1 MKPISIDITPE
12 ILDKYTT
19 DSSNITGL
27 AVKGTEVL
35 SCTVPNHLIGFP
47 QLAVKILELF
57 SLQRTD
63 CDFRMI
69 TTDANKFGLVT
80 IKGSSDNGDIFNL
93 FRKFGILT
101 GNLTIGLSGTPTEP
115 VVYTTAKMMK
125 DISKFAP
132 EVQAALTFTLYNI
145 AKICARVIVKIP
157 NITRTSLMTNVNT
170 DIPLSEVVSSFT
182 LVRKIEVKE
191 LPTDKY
197 TEIVY
202 YNNKYSVL
210 GTTYTGAL
218 CFNVLAETK
227 SDGDI
232 DYKNSAIISA
242 ISYSTTVYPV
252 VINPLGMILT
262 NMDLTN
268 FESAKDSY
276 ITALTVPYTL
286 PTIHVT
292 NRPIEDIIKILPKNA
307 TLIDILND
315 TDLKETAMAE
325 CPKPLADWIANAKIP
340 VHESLDDKACTA
352 INKMFGLKA
361 PVSVGAVDYATMV
374 ELYKDDEYAQQLYKQ
389 VKTYYDEFDLGN
401 LSANLKG
408 FAKGDLYS
416 MLFAGG
422 SGTGKSTAARVIPA
436 RCGIPYISINF
447 SVNIEESDIFGSMI
461 PNSMKASADDPEF
474 VWQDGILTKAVR
486 NGYCAVLEEINFAR
500 PGVLGKLNSLL
511 DENRQIDLPTG
522 EVLRAH
528 PNFRIIATCN
538 VAYEGTNRFNKALIN
553 RFDDC
558 TVFKDVTRAKA
569 IDIIKT
575 RTGYKNMSKIG
586 VIYNVYEALKKY
598 GKEQNLNLIVSM
610 RQLLNLF
617 SKGKYYTDAKDAVC
631 RIMLNGAFIEEPE
644 YQEEFEKTVLPAFKL
659 NFKI

>member
-1 MKPISIDITPE
+1 MKPIIVDVTPE
-12 ILDKYTT
+12 ILEKYTI
-19 DSSNITGL
+19 DSSSVSGL
-27 AVKGTEVL
+27 AYKGAEVR
-35 SCTVPNHLIGFP
+35 SCLIPNHLIGFP
-47 QLAVKILELF
+47 QLAVKMLELF
-57 SLQRTD
+57 SLGKLE
-63 CDFRMI
+63 CEFKKI
-69 TTDANKFGLVT
+69 TTNTGNFGLIT
-80 IKGSSDNGDIFNL
+80 IKGNSDNSAVFEL

-101 GNLTIGLSGTPTEP
+101 GSLTIGFSGTVSNPII
-115 VVYTTAKMMK
+115 YTNAKMMK

-132 EVQAALTFTLYNI
+132 EVQAALTFTLFNI
-145 AKICARVIVKIP
+145 AKVCSHVITQLPEIDTAALTARTTCDRALDEFII
-157 NITRTSLMTNVNT
+157 
-170 DIPLSEVVSSFT
+170 SFT
-182 LVRKIEVKE
+182 HVKQFEVKE
-191 LPTDKY
+191 LPTDNY

-202 YNNKYSVL
+202 YNNKYSPL
-210 GTTYTGAL
+210 STSYAGSLNY
-218 CFNVLAETK
+218 NVLAEQTE
-227 SDGDI
+227 SGEVNF
-232 DYKNSAIISA
+232 KNSVIVSA
-242 ISYSTTVYPV
+242 IMYSTTTYPV
-252 VINPLGMILT
+252 ILRQGGFVQT
-262 NMDLTN
+262 NMDLTS

-276 ITALTVPYTL
+276 ITALAMPFQTPTVHVIYTPLSDIKSSL
-286 PTIHVT
+286 PA
-292 NRPIEDIIKILPKNA
+292 NA
-307 TLIDILND
+307 TLIDILEDND
-315 TDLKETAMAE
+315 VEDVFMSEAHKTITDWN
-325 CPKPLADWIANAKIP
+325 CRAKAS
-340 VHESLDDKACTA
+340 VHESLEEKACTA
-352 INKMFGLKA
+352 ITKIFSLKTT
-361 PVSVGAVDYATMV
+361 VSTGTLDYSAMV
-374 ELYKDDEYAQQLYKQ
+374 ELYKDDEYAQQLYTQ
-389 VKTYYDEFDLGN
+389 VKPYYDTFDLGT

-408 FAKGDLYS
+408 FSKGDLYS
-416 MLFAGG
+416 MLFAGD

-461 PNSMKASADDPEF
+461 PNTMKASAEDPEF
-474 VWQDGILTKAVR
+474 IWQDGVLTKAVR

-522 EVLRAH
+522 EVLKAH

-575 RTGYKNMSKIG
+575 RTGYKNMTKIDT
-586 VIYNVYEALKKY
+586 IYNVYEALKKY

-617 SKGKYYTDAKDAVC
+617 SKGKYYSDAKDAVV

-644 YQEEFEKTVLPAFKL
+644 YQEEFEKAILPAFKL

>member
-1 MKPISIDITPE
+1 MKPITIDVTQE

-19 DSSNITGL
+19 DSSSVSGISC
-27 AVKGTEVL
+27 KGTEVR
-35 SCTVPNHLIGFP
+35 SCVTPNHLIGFP

-57 SLQRTD
+57 SLGKADCEFRKINTD
-63 CDFRMI
+63 
-69 TTDANKFGLVT
+69 TGGFGLITV
-80 IKGSSDNGDIFNL
+80 KGNSDNGAIFDL

-101 GNLTIGLSGTPTEP
+101 GSLTIGVAGTVARPTI
-115 VVYTTAKMMK
+115 YTNAKMMK

-132 EVQAALTFTLYNI
+132 EVQAALTFTLFNI
-145 AKICARVIVKIP
+145 AKICSCVITKTPEIDTAAV
-157 NITRTSLMTNVNT
+157 TSRTTCEFAL
-170 DIPLSEVVSSFT
+170 DEFIISFT
-182 LVRKIEVKE
+182 HVKQFELKE
-191 LPTDKY
+191 LPTDGY

-202 YNNKYSVL
+202 YNNKYSPL
-210 GTTYTGAL
+210 ESTYSGAL
-218 CFNVLAETK
+218 CYNVLAETK
-227 SDGDI
+227 SDGGLDFNNTVI
-232 DYKNSAIISA
+232 ASGIM
-242 ISYSTTVYPV
+242 YSTTAYP
-252 VINPLGMILT
+252 ILMRSGGFIQT

-276 ITALTVPYTL
+276 ITALAASYQTPTVHVLSATL
-286 PTIHVT
+286 SDMITSLPPNASLVAVLDDVD
-292 NRPIEDIIKILPKNA
+292 IEDNFMSEAHK
-307 TLIDILND
+307 T
-315 TDLKETAMAE
+315 
-325 CPKPLADWIANAKIP
+325 LADWNNRAKTKL
-340 VHESLDDKACTA
+340 HESLDEKACAALT
-352 INKMFGLKA
+352 KTFGLKNV
-361 PVSVGAVDYATMV
+361 VSVGALDYSEMV

-389 VKTYYDEFDLGN
+389 VKPYYETFDLGT

-408 FAKGDLYS
+408 FSKGDLYS
-416 MLFAGG
+416 MLFAGD

-436 RCGIPYISINF
+436 RCGIPYVSINF

-461 PNSMKASADDPEF
+461 PNTMKASAEDPEF
-474 VWQDGILTKAVR
+474 IWQDGVLTKAVR

-558 TVFKDVTRAKA
+558 TIFKDVNRAKA
-569 IDIIKT
+569 IEIIKS
-575 RTGYKNMSKIG
+575 RTGYKNISKIDT
-586 VIYNVYEALKKY
+586 IYNVYEALKKY

-617 SKGKYYTDAKDAVC
+617 SKGKYYSDAKDAVI

-644 YQEEFEKTVLPAFKL
+644 YQEEFEKAILPAFKL

>member
-1 MKPISIDITPE
+1 MKPIVIDITPD

-19 DSSNITGL
+19 DSSSITGL
-27 AVKGTEVL
+27 SIKGSEVM

-57 SLQRTD
+57 SIQKSE
-63 CDFRMI
+63 CDFRKI
-69 TTDANKFGLVT
+69 TTDSDKFGLVT

-101 GNLTIGLSGTPTEP
+101 GNLTIGFSGTPNEP
-115 VVYTTAKMMK
+115 VIYTTAKMMK

-145 AKICARVIVKIP
+145 AKICAKVVMKLP
-157 NITRTSLMTNVNT
+157 TITSTSLMSSVSCDT
-170 DIPLSEVVSSFT
+170 PLDEFIASFT
-182 LVRKIEVKE
+182 LVKKIEVRE
-191 LPTDKY
+191 LPTDNY
-197 TEIVY
+197 SEIIY
-202 YNNKYSVL
+202 FNNRYSAL
-210 GTTYTGAL
+210 STTYTGGL
-218 CFNVLAETK
+218 SYSVIAETK
-227 SDGDI
+227 PDGEVNFG
-232 DYKNSAIISA
+232 NSRILSA
-242 ISYSTTVYPV
+242 ISYSTTVYPI
-252 VINPLGMILT
+252 VIDATGVIT
-262 NMDLTN
+262 THMDLTN

-276 ITALTVPYTL
+276 FTALAVPFAL
-286 PTIHVT
+286 P
-292 NRPIEDIIKILPKNA
+292 RIIVRSCSFAELTSVLPSNA
-307 TLIDILND
+307 TLVDILND
-315 TDLKETAMAE
+315 TDIEDTFMTE
-325 CPKPLADWIANAKIP
+325 CPKALACWNSNAKILI
-340 VHESLDDKACTA
+340 HESLDDKTYAA
-352 INKMFGLKA
+352 VSKMFGLKA
-361 PVSVGAVDYATMV
+361 PASIGALDYTAMI

-389 VKTYYDEFDLGN
+389 VKPYYDEFDLGT

-416 MLFAGG
+416 MLFAGD

-436 RCGIPYISINF
+436 RCGIPYVSINF

-461 PNSMKASADDPEF
+461 PNTMKASADDPEF
-474 VWQDGILTKAVR
+474 VWQDGVLTKAVR

-558 TVFKDVTRAKA
+558 TIFKDVSRAKA

-575 RTGYKNMSKIG
+575 RTGYKNMTKID

-617 SKGKYYTDAKDAVC
+617 SKG
-631 RIMLNGAFIEEPE
+631 
-644 YQEEFEKTVLPAFKL
+644 
-659 NFKI
+659 